1 MRFANDCHGRLDYFF
16 NPDGFV
22 GRGRGRTDARQRAP
36 GGARARP
43 GEQEGNVH
51 VDCGLRGQ
59 EWSGVGRRGGG
70 ETDSRR
76 RRRRWISLRRNV
88 LESHK

>member
-1 MRFANDCHGRLDYFF
+1 MIATVDSTTSSIQTVLWAADA
-16 NPDGFV
+16 D
-22 GRGRGRTDARQRAP
+22 GRTPAERAP

-76 RRRRWISLRRNV
+76 RRRRRRRPQV
-88 LESHK
+88 D